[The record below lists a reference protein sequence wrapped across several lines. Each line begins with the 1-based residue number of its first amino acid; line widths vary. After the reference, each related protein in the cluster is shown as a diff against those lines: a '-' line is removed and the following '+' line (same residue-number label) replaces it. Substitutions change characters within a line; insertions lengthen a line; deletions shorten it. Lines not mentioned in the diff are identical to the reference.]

1 MTFSFSKSLS
11 LWYCGS
17 YNDLLY
23 YNPGDTEHQQV
34 HRVDGGGTVLLLAL
48 VTRVIHQ
55 TKPSGII
62 SIQQIIAFHNSIF
75 FYKRC
80 RLPVLILQ
88 FSIEDLWYNPKW
100 GQNMNLY
107 NQRSLA
113 LAPFHFEFERNGE
126 GKGGNVLK
134 KWENLPNVIYFKF
147 SNQISPPP
155 SWPIPLVLLHTHPPW
170 SSTEYANR
178 QKYFL
183 HTDCS
188 RGLVQFL

>member
-134 KWENLPNVIYFKF
+134 NGKICQMLFISSSRIKFRPLPPGP
-147 SNQISPPP
+147 SP
-155 SWPIPLVLLHTHPPW
+155 
-170 SSTEYANR
+170 
-178 QKYFL
+178 
-183 HTDCS
+183 
-188 RGLVQFL
+188 